1 MYVYV
6 YRYRYSTFV
15 VNQVLCFGGSFSRC
29 LLVVC
34 FDPCRWSSPVNDV
47 TAPVA
52 VLKLSRE
59 EEDRIGFIFELYTGP
74 TDNHPSNNKER
85 RERERNHE

>member
-1 MYVYV
+1 M
-6 YRYRYSTFV
+6 
-15 VNQVLCFGGSFSRC
+15 
-29 LLVVC
+29 
-34 FDPCRWSSPVNDV
+34 NDV

-85 RERERNHE
+85 VRERNHEYSSIPRDGVI